1 MPTGK
6 EFSDLQK
13 IIEEVKP
20 AWMDF
25 KIITL
30 RPYILLDSYSYLGI
44 NSTLGQ
50 YRPAELD
57 GFSMLSFST
66 AGSQPEKPAGKL

>member
-1 MPTGK
+1 
-6 EFSDLQK
+6 
-13 IIEEVKP
+13 
-20 AWMDF
+20 MDF

-66 AGSQPEKPAGKL
+66 AGGQPEKPAGKL